1 MIKGDN
7 ISIHYTT
14 MDKEIIATFYENK
27 NGNYLFKNST
37 GLFLVSEQAIKEE
50 RIILEVIEDI

>member
-1 MIKGDN
+1 MTKGDN
-7 ISIHYTT
+7 ILINYTT
-14 MDKEIIATFYENK
+14 IGKEIIATFYENK

-37 GLFLVSEQAIKEE
+37 GLFLVSERAIKEE